1 MLENWAERN
10 FRRFNKSKCRVLHVG
25 RNNQVAS
32 RLREVMLPIYS
43 ALERPHLDHCIQ
55 FWASQFKQDREFLE
69 SPTEGLK
76 DDERPGASL
85 L

>member
-1 MLENWAERN
+1 MERN

-32 RLREVMLPIYS
+32 RLREVMLPLYY
-43 ALERPHLDHCIQ
+43 ALVRPHLECSVQ
-55 FWASQFKQDREFLE
+55 FCAPQFKQDREFLE